1 MKKVMSRVT
10 KTTDEDNL
18 VKESR
23 NRVQRAYEALSR
35 STNTTLIIPVK
46 DGRLTEAERI
56 VNASSDSEV
65 LQVFFLNNLHDEIV
79 LILYFTNS

>member
-1 MKKVMSRVT
+1 MSRVT